1 MCTCK
6 IVVLVI
12 KPIAFFMSSLLP
24 PLLDLKVPFMSLR
37 EAGEIEKKKRG
48 SSREGKREESTSSLL
63 FVNFTIFNGYP
74 VEASVEERGEVEFKP
89 RPPNTIVLPPS
100 REFQGATKV
109 IKRCLIAQG

>member
-37 EAGEIEKKKRG
+37 EAGEIEKKKRELKG
-48 SSREGKREESTSSLL
+48 RKKRRVHLKL
-63 FVNFTIFNGYP
+63 TI
-74 VEASVEERGEVEFKP
+74 
-89 RPPNTIVLPPS
+89 
-100 REFQGATKV
+100 
-109 IKRCLIAQG
+109 C